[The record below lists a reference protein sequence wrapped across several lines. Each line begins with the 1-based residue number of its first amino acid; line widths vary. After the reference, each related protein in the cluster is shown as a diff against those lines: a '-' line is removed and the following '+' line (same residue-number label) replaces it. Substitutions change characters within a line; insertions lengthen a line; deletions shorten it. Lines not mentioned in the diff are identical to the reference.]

1 MILEIPV
8 RVREKMTNKVTEMK
22 MRQEVVSMV
31 REIKSRK
38 SSKMKATQ
46 KMIGDGFDAQVD
58 GGR

>member
-31 REIKSRK
+31 REIKSSE
-38 SSKMKATQ
+38 SSKMKATR
-46 KMIGDGFDAQVD
+46 KMIGAGFGAQVD